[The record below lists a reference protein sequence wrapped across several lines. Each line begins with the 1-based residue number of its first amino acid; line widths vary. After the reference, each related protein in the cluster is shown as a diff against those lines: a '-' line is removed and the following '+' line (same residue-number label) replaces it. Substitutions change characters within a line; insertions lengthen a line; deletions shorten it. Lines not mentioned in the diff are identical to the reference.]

1 MPHWATVED
10 STHTP
15 YSFTHTITP
24 HHHQTNCTNHILT
37 NTPPTPT
44 TTQDF
49 MSYWNLLSILLCILP
64 MIYMFDTKKK
74 RKYTRMRHTK
84 LKRKKYPMASNPG
97 TRSKYGKSTNTWN
110 MVYDPREDKVIAW
123 TNQRVRIYQRRGR
136 RMFTYQKG
144 QREST
149 FPRHALPISG
159 EWQGSK
165 FIVTNISHWHNPP
178 TATPPQHNTPTAT
191 TTKWNT
197 TTNRQVQPQEK
208 TTPRPAVNC
217 HLRNN
222 KSHQHKRTLRNR
234 MKDQWKST
242 IPTSKEPKSKDSM
255 ARSRKWQH
263 KARQLICNWTQ
274 RHMDAYLAIPEKA
287 MEWNVEPG

>member
-1 MPHWATVED
+1 MSPPNDPPVRPQKETKMHPNA
-10 STHTP
+10 
-15 YSFTHTITP
+15 I
-24 HHHQTNCTNHILT
+24 HQTE
-37 NTPPTPT
+37 
-44 TTQDF
+44 
-49 MSYWNLLSILLCILP
+49 M
-64 MIYMFDTKKK
+64 
-74 RKYTRMRHTK
+74 
-84 LKRKKYPMASNPG
+84 KKYPMASHPG
-97 TRSKYGKSTNTWN
+97 IRSKYGKSTNAWN

-165 FIVTNISHWHNPP
+165 FIVTNISHWYNPP
-178 TATPPQHNTPTAT
+178 AATPPQHHTPTT
-191 TTKWNT
+191 TTTTRNT
-197 TTNRQVQPQEK
+197 TTNRQVQQQEK
-208 TTPRPAVNC
+208 TTPRPAANR
-217 HLRNN
+217 HLPN
-222 KSHQHKRTLRNR
+222 KKSRRHKRTLSNR
-234 MKDQWKST
+234 TDQWKRT

-263 KARQLICNWTQ
+263 KARQLICNWTH